1 MSETV
6 MSHTELLRALHR
18 ATPAMRHSI
27 LKASDCGL
35 IRSLCECADNT
46 LKGRVQLT
54 SLQKTRL
61 ARHKKFLR
69 KLVRRGQNWRAK
81 KQILVQR
88 GGAIIPLLL
97 GPLLGGILSSLFN

>member
-35 IRSLCECADNT
+35 IRSICECADNT
-46 LKGRVQLT
+46 LKGHVKLT
-54 SLQKTRL
+54 SLQKTKL
-61 ARHKKFLR
+61 SRHKKILR

-81 KQILVQR
+81 KQLLLQR
-88 GGAIIPLLL
+88 GGSIIPLILSPIL
-97 GPLLGGILSSLFN
+97 GSILSSLFN